1 MAEKQHTPALCDS
14 EWKWHQLCY
23 DYASMHQERDYAVL
37 GCSDISWTICRQSAP
52 RFRQMTTPTPH
63 HSIFTGRM
71 PFLSP
76 KQQRQSTEG
85 GKLAE
90 KQTTSVSAFG
100 QKERNVR

>member
-1 MAEKQHTPALCDS
+1 
-14 EWKWHQLCY
+14 
-23 DYASMHQERDYAVL
+23 
-37 GCSDISWTICRQSAP
+37 
-52 RFRQMTTPTPH
+52 MTTPTPH

-90 KQTTSVSAFG
+90 QQTTSVSAFG